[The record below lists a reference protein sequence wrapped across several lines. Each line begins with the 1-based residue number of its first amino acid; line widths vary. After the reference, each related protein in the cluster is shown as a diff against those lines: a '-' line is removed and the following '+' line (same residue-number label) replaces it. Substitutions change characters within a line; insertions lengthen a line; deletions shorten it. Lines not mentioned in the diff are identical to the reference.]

1 MSLFYYLDSEM
12 NYDVLESKSPYVL
25 VNKKKKI
32 NKSEMKSKMKNHTN
46 TPLGMQTLFFTSS
59 KNCEFKVKFWWVEAW
74 ERKKEWIFSKLYFAV
89 WKFL

>member
-32 NKSEMKSKMKNHTN
+32 NKSEMKSKMKNHT
-46 TPLGMQTLFFTSS
+46 Q
-59 KNCEFKVKFWWVEAW
+59 
-74 ERKKEWIFSKLYFAV
+74 IHH
-89 WKFL
+89 